1 MFTGKKITFLGA
13 GNMAEAL
20 ISGMIK
26 GKLVAPGQICA
37 TDIDPKRLKYLE
49 LKYKVKVDSDNQKAA
64 SMADIIVVAVKP
76 QVLQD
81 VLGGLKLPSKRNRLV
96 ISVVAG
102 TTIDT
107 LLGQLPKDTSVVR
120 AMPNTP
126 AMLSEGVTALASG
139 PGVSSKEIE
148 QTESIFLSVGKVV
161 RVNES
166 LMDTVTGLSGGGPA
180 YVYMVIEALTDGGV
194 KMGLPRPIAQLLSAQ
209 TVLGAAKVVLESGEH
224 PGRLKDQVTSPGGT
238 TIAGVHE
245 LEKGNLRAIFM
256 NAVESATHRSQEL
269 GLQSQAKDLKGWRQT
284 RKSESS
290 VSVKR

>member
-1 MFTGKKITFLGA
+1 
-13 GNMAEAL
+13 MAEAL

-26 GKLVAPGQICA
+26 GKLVSPAQICA
-37 TDIDPKRLKYLE
+37 TDIDLKRLKYME
-49 LKYKVKVDSDNQKAA
+49 PKYKIRVSSDNQKAV
-64 SMADIIVVAVKP
+64 STADIIVVAVKP
-76 QVLQD
+76 QVLQE
-81 VLGGLKLPSKRNRLV
+81 VLGGLKLTSKRSRFV

-107 LLGQLPKDTSVVR
+107 LRGQLPKETPVVR

-126 AMLSEGVTALASG
+126 AMVSEGVTALASG
-139 PGVSSKEIE
+139 PGVSSKDMD

-161 RVNES
+161 KVNES

-180 YVYMVIEALTDGGV
+180 YVYMMIEALTDGGV
-194 KMGLPRPIAQLLSAQ
+194 KMGLSRPIAHLLSTQ

-224 PGRLKDQVTSPGGT
+224 PGSLKDQVTSPGGT

-245 LEKGNLRAIFM
+245 LERGKFRAIIM

-269 GLQSQAKDLKGWRQT
+269 GRQSQGKDLKGWRQT
-284 RKSESS
+284 TKRGPSVAAKRSRK
-290 VSVKR
+290 R